1 MNMERTDRRKR
12 AVVKKTTEITSVE
25 EICEINRKQQFIE
38 WSKTE
43 KNNIINLD
51 CLELQEK
58 L

>member
-1 MNMERTDRRKR
+1 MERTDRRKR